1 MWAADLSPL
10 IVTNGSEIDRY
21 REGSPSLVGNVEGSA
36 SVAFGAGTSVVVE
49 TFIRRGSRS
58 RLVRIRP
65 GEEPE
70 RIATG
75 NAPQVHL
82 HDVAVIDGEHRIL
95 FSTYVGDKNTAKTDT
110 WGYLYVQ
117 GLDGTDRQRVT
128 VASAPEFGIGRA
140 SYGGGVI
147 VTSATAD
154 LTEVFE
160 YFRSNGTQVKGR
172 PNPTKDLPYAE
183 PPYMS
188 DAVLS
193 PDGEWLAYLE
203 GPDSSAQGPNEFV
216 GSWVAVVLNQKT
228 GRERLR
234 VRVADKKLCV
244 SWLDFD
250 GRWLAF
256 SRTTKA
262 HGDAAIP
269 LCGVPD
275 ARPLPVLVLDTRKKP
290 LELVELPRVVGVAT
304 IDD

>member
-1 MWAADLSPL
+1 
-10 IVTNGSEIDRY
+10 
-21 REGSPSLVGNVEGSA
+21 
-36 SVAFGAGTSVVVE
+36 VAFGAGTSVIVE
-49 TFIRRGSRS
+49 IFFRSGSQS

-65 GEEPE
+65 GEDPEPIDTGSAP
-70 RIATG
+70 RID
-75 NAPQVHL
+75 L

-95 FSTYVGDKNTAKTDT
+95 FSTYVGDENTAKTDT

-117 GLDGTDRQRVT
+117 DPDASNRSRVT
-128 VASAPEFGIGRA
+128 VSSRPEFGIGRA
-140 SYGGGVI
+140 SYGGRVI

-160 YFRSNGTQVKGR
+160 YFRPNGTQVKGR
-172 PNPTKDLPYAE
+172 PNPTNDLPYAE

-234 VRVADKKLCV
+234 VKVEDKDLCV

-250 GRWLAF
+250 GRWLVF
-256 SRTTKA
+256 SRTRKA
-262 HGDAAIP
+262 RADAAIP
-269 LCGVPD
+269 LCGVPG
-275 ARPLPVLVLDTRKKP
+275 AKPLPVLVLDTRKKP
-290 LELVELPRVVGVAT
+290 LEVVELPRVVGMAT
-304 IDD
+304 IDS